1 MKKLLFLLLFIPLM
15 SFGQII
21 TFDKLDGKK
30 NLQELDIRE
39 LTDTYITIRLN
50 QILPSC
56 HILSTSE
63 YKNIE
68 MRNGRKKKWNV
79 YDNGVLVRLE
89 ERIDVLDFFS
99 KYGYKLAIINLYS
112 PTSSYPISHENG
124 VIIPFN
130 ESKTSLTL
138 TRINP

>member
-1 MKKLLFLLLFIPLM
+1 MKNLLFLLLLPAL

-30 NLQELDIRE
+30 SPQEIDIRE
-39 LTDTYITIRLN
+39 LTDTYITVELD

-56 HILSTSE
+56 HLLSTSE

-79 YDNGVLVRLE
+79 YDEGVLIRLAD
-89 ERIDVLDFFS
+89 RLDVLNFFS
-99 KYGYKLAIINLYS
+99 KYGYVLATSNTETYGVVSGNMILPFSDETITLMKKLD
-112 PTSSYPISHENG
+112 
-124 VIIPFN
+124 
-130 ESKTSLTL
+130 
-138 TRINP
+138 

>member
-1 MKKLLFLLLFIPLM
+1 MKKLLLLLLFIPLM

-39 LTDTYITIRLN
+39 LTDTYITIKLN

-79 YDNGVLVRLE
+79 YDEGVLIKLADRV
-89 ERIDVLDFFS
+89 DVLNFFS
-99 KYGYKLAIINLYS
+99 KYGYELA
-112 PTSSYPISHENG
+112 TSNSETTLIASGNMLLPASDE
-124 VIIPFN
+124 
-130 ESKTSLTL
+130 TLTL
-138 TRINP
+138 MKINQ

>member
-1 MKKLLFLLLFIPLM
+1 MKKFVLILFLIPIT
-15 SFGQII
+15 SYSQII
-21 TFDKLDGKK
+21 IDNDLG
-30 NLQELDIRE
+30 EIDIRNF
-39 LTDTYITIRLN
+39 TDKYITIAIN
-50 QILPSC
+50 ETILPSG
-56 HILSTSE
+56 HLFSTSE
-63 YKNIE
+63 YEHIILKT
-68 MRNGRKKKWNV
+68 GRKKKWNV

>member
-1 MKKLLFLLLFIPLM
+1 MFIPLM

-39 LTDTYITIRLN
+39 LTDTYITIKLN

-79 YDNGVLVRLE
+79 YDQGVLIKLADRV
-89 ERIDVLDFFS
+89 DVLNFFS
-99 KYGYKLAIINLYS
+99 KYGYELA
-112 PTSSYPISHENG
+112 TSNSETTLIASGNMLLPATDE
-124 VIIPFN
+124 
-130 ESKTSLTL
+130 TLTL
-138 TRINP
+138 MKINQ